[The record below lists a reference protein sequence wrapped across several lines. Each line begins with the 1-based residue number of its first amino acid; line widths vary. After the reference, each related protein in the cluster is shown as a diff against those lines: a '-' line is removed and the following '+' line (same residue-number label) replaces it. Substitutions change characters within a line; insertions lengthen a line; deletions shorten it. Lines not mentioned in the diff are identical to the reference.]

1 MFKILSIISISL
13 LFSGCISIT
22 KELPAYKTYNLEF
35 DTTQGKQ
42 TFFDKS
48 IMILEPRTLESLNSK
63 AISYKKDGYISDSYV
78 LSRWSDKPTKLI
90 QQSIASYLNS
100 KNRFKYITT
109 SKIKL
114 ASDYTLHSELFE
126 FNQSIENNQS
136 FAKFSIRVYIIN
148 NQDKNV
154 AYKNFNYKEK
164 TETIDA
170 LGFVKAQNKIVSKFL
185 SDLNIFISSSLE
197 NNF

>member
-1 MFKILSIISISL
+1 MFKFLSILFISI
-13 LFSGCISIT
+13 LFTGCISIT
-22 KELPAYKTYNLEF
+22 KELPAYKTYNLNL
-35 DTTQGKQ
+35 DIKQ
-42 TFFDKS
+42 EKQSFFDKS

-63 AISYKKDGYISDSYV
+63 AISYQKDGFISDSYV
-78 LSRWSDKPTKLI
+78 LSRWSDKPTKLV

-136 FAKFSIRVYIIN
+136 FAKLSIRVYLIN
-148 NQDKNV
+148 NMNKKIS
-154 AYKNFNYKEK
+154 YKNFNYKEK
-164 TETIDA
+164 TKTIDA
-170 LGFVKAQNKIVSKFL
+170 IGFVKAQNKLVSTFL
-185 SDLNIFISSSLE
+185 KDLNIFISSKLE
-197 NNF
+197 NGF

>member
-1 MFKILSIISISL
+1 MFKLLSILFISI
-13 LFSGCISIT
+13 LFTGCFSIT
-22 KELPAYKTYNLEF
+22 KELPAYKTYNLNPDISQE
-35 DTTQGKQ
+35 KQ
-42 TFFDKS
+42 AFFDKS

-63 AISYKKDGYISDSYV
+63 AISYKKDGFISDSYV

-126 FNQSIENNQS
+126 FNQSIENKQS
-136 FAKFSIRVYIIN
+136 FAKLSIRVYLIN
-148 NQDKNV
+148 NKNKKV
-154 AYKNFNYKEK
+154 EYKNFNYKKETK
-164 TETIDA
+164 TIDA
-170 LGFVKAQNKIVSKFL
+170 IGFVEAQNSLVSTFL
-185 SDLNIFISSSLE
+185 KDLNIFISSSLE
-197 NNF
+197 NGF